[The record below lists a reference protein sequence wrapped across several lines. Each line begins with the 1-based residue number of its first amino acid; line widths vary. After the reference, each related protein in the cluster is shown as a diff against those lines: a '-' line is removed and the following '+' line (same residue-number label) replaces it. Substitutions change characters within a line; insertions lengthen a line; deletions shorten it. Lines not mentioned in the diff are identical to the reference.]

1 MATEYPT
8 WTEYFFDDCDPPF
21 ELTELVNDPKDFKP
35 FSYSNRRWKFGSHVS
50 EDALWRGA
58 PTMALWLY
66 AREKGNKTKKTY
78 VAKTVSCYLYSSVSK
93 KRLTR
98 GKFEEYSLNDACYQL
113 RRIPSH
119 HTVSMVRDQMD
130 PFMNESR
137 AYEHIEK
144 FCSGP
149 YRAYFPDYH
158 GVIRDVDPLKFP
170 RVYKCMPFAIILE
183 AIKPE
188 LASRRVLAAKSP
200 FETASPT
207 ESFFEKLKGLSL
219 HGFQVSWY
227 LSLCSD

>member
-93 KRLTR
+93 K
-98 GKFEEYSLNDACYQL
+98 KANSWKV
-113 RRIPSH
+113 RRIQLERRMLSIEENP
-119 HTVSMVRDQMD
+119 VS
-130 PFMNESR
+130 
-137 AYEHIEK
+137 
-144 FCSGP
+144 P
-149 YRAYFPDYH
+149 YRQH
-158 GVIRDVDPLKFP
+158 GTRSDGP
-170 RVYKCMPFAIILE
+170 VYE
-183 AIKPE
+183 
-188 LASRRVLAAKSP
+188 
-200 FETASPT
+200 
-207 ESFFEKLKGLSL
+207 
-219 HGFQVSWY
+219 
-227 LSLCSD
+227 